1 MTRPGRV
8 IVLNGTTSAGKS
20 TLAAALQAQLGALG
34 RCWIVLGIDDFLGKL
49 PAAWVGFFEHGAHAD
64 DGIRFERVGAEVTL
78 HLGPVGRAL
87 LGGYR
92 DAVVAVARRG
102 MDVIVDEVVL
112 DEDAWGQWEEGFA
125 GLDVLWVGVE
135 CPLEVCEQRERARRD
150 RMTGQARSQ
159 AAFVHRFPRYDLVV
173 DTSSSTPA
181 ELGARVIEAHRQ
193 RPPQ

>member
-1 MTRPGRV
+1 VAGQA
-8 IVLNGTTSAGKS
+8 IVLNGTTSAGKT
-20 TLAAALQAQLGALG
+20 TLATELQAQFGARG

-49 PAAWVGFFEHGAHAD
+49 PAAWVGFFEDGAHAGE
-64 DGIRFERVGAEVTL
+64 GIRFERNGPQVTIS
-78 HLGPVGRAL
+78 LGPVGRAL
-87 LGGYR
+87 LAGYR
-92 DAVVAVARRG
+92 DSVVAMVRRG
-102 MDVIVDEVVL
+102 VDVIVDEVVL

-125 GLDVLWVGVE
+125 GLDVLWVRVE